1 MKRENDAFS
10 RAQSKPSGFT
20 GCAAYRKERFPCGRK
35 APYHAARD
43 ERIASATTSVS
54 VRPLAAS
61 SGPKVRT
68 DAARARDVNVRQGTA
83 ASDRR
88 PVERRPIIRS
98 SNGQARSEEHTSEH
112 QSLTG

>member
-20 GCAAYRKERFPCGRK
+20 GCADYRKERFRCGRK
-35 APYHAARD
+35 APYHAARV

-61 SGPKVRT
+61 SGPQVRT
-68 DAARARDVNVRQGTA
+68 DAARARDVQVRQETKSVQSGKRV
-83 ASDRR
+83 SVGGDLGVRR
-88 PVERRPIIRS
+88 TIKK
-98 SNGQARSEEHTSEH
+98 
-112 QSLTG
+112 